1 MSHES
6 ASVWGRRC
14 VRCGGRVPPVGL
26 PLCLPPTSLLRLGK
40 VPPGP
45 QSCQCGGR
53 KEGSWG
59 VLEKRFCALGWG
71 FPLIFMILIYTVPAV
86 EANASCI
93 AVYIPNL
100 GL

>member
-1 MSHES
+1 MKAH
-6 ASVWGRRC
+6 RC
-14 VRCGGRVPPVGL
+14 GPALRPCGGRVPHCRAATL
-26 PLCLPPTSLLRLGK
+26 PTPDILLRLGE